1 MIPRVAPT
9 SRRFEAVKK
18 SPSLSFRALRCHPE
32 PLACHSE
39 PLACHS
45 ERSEESRSAAQ
56 AKLREESRPGPCSVN
71 HSAQNNIPRS
81 ARNDISWFP
90 RVRQPTNMSN
100 CFENRG
106 AGVPPAVARAS
117 CPRAGA
123 GRSRDRGRDARATS
137 VHCRPIF
144 RGFRVPVS
152 GRTRATALESA
163 FSPLPRLHR
172 NEAPRETELPA

>member
-117 CPRAGA
+117 CPRPRARRPRHIRPRSAHFSWFPGA
-123 GRSRDRGRDARATS
+123 RQRTNKSDCSGIGIFTPSTS
-137 VHCRPIF
+137 TPK
-144 RGFRVPVS
+144 
-152 GRTRATALESA
+152 
-163 FSPLPRLHR
+163 
-172 NEAPRETELPA
+172 